1 MLREASTRTA
11 PRRTALRFDDGAP
24 GPWQR
29 AMLTPSG
36 SQSHL
41 GGLAV
46 GALAAP
52 TGAPSLPAATGMK
65 KCAAFPGGAL
75 TDFGFQKRGVGWVR
89 APARACASARS
100 RAVAQGQEEAA
111 IVFLHLSSFADNR

>member
-36 SQSHL
+36 QSDLASHP

-52 TGAPSLPAATGMK
+52 TRSALAA
-65 KCAAFPGGAL
+65 AL
-75 TDFGFQKRGVGWVR
+75 Q
-89 APARACASARS
+89 P
-100 RAVAQGQEEAA
+100 E
-111 IVFLHLSSFADNR
+111 